1 MNRWGNLPGRRKCK
15 HVLNIRNLDDNT
27 EECIDWENGVKD
39 WTPLEENILVASC
52 LNWENDRKEWKA
64 IEENVLVASSG
75 DYEEAKEKELQN
87 WKNMNVYE
95 EVDNEEQDF
104 ISVRWV
110 YSEKDVDGKKVSKAR
125 LVARGY
131 EEILETPKDSPTANK
146 ESSRIAIAV
155 ISSKEWNINSVD
167 IRAAF
172 LQGKDLDRDIY
183 LKPPKEAKCPGKL
196 WKLKR
201 CVYGLNDASRFWY
214 FRVKE
219 ELNRLGCSNS
229 KYDASLFIYYTD
241 CLEGLLVAHVDD
253 FLWAG
258 TDKFYKS
265 VIVKLKQT
273 FQISTEETTMFKY
286 LGVHL
291 KRTNNGIYATQQ
303 KYTEG
308 LQELEI
314 QPTRFKEKDSPIN
327 DDERE
332 MLRSVIG
339 KLSWLATQTRPDL
352 SYDVCE
358 LSTNLKNGTV
368 ELLMKANKVIKKAK
382 YNKVFLH
389 FPPLDLDNL
398 VVRCYADASFGNL
411 PDGGS
416 QGGVYV
422 EVVSG
427 SKSAPIEW
435 QSKRLS
441 RTPRSTLAAETI
453 SMVDGMESGFL
464 AGKLLSEI
472 LYNSKRNVPVEGITD
487 NYSLFE
493 AAHSTTPVKERR
505 LRIEL
510 SILREVIMKK
520 EFQLKWVNTG
530 NQLAD
535 CLTKKGSD
543 PRKLV
548 ERITGKEVI

>member
-1 MNRWGNLPGRRKCK
+1 
-15 HVLNIRNLDDNT
+15 
-27 EECIDWENGVKD
+27 
-39 WTPLEENILVASC
+39 
-52 LNWENDRKEWKA
+52 
-64 IEENVLVASSG
+64 
-75 DYEEAKEKELQN
+75 
-87 WKNMNVYE
+87 
-95 EVDNEEQDF
+95 
-104 ISVRWV
+104 
-110 YSEKDVDGKKVSKAR
+110 
-125 LVARGY
+125 
-131 EEILETPKDSPTANK
+131 
-146 ESSRIAIAV
+146 
-155 ISSKEWNINSVD
+155 
-167 IRAAF
+167 
-172 LQGKDLDRDIY
+172 
-183 LKPPKEAKCPGKL
+183 
-196 WKLKR
+196 
-201 CVYGLNDASRFWY
+201 
-214 FRVKE
+214 
-219 ELNRLGCSNS
+219 
-229 KYDASLFIYYTD
+229 
-241 CLEGLLVAHVDD
+241 
-253 FLWAG
+253 
-258 TDKFYKS
+258 
-265 VIVKLKQT
+265 
-273 FQISTEETTMFKY
+273 
-286 LGVHL
+286 L

-520 EFQLKWVNTG
+520 EFQLKWVKTG